1 MRRTGDRNFVDKVEQ
16 VIAVAAS
23 FSPHTGMGMSA
34 PGPPAPGSCHL
45 DPRSFEVADHSPK
58 AKIELAEIEK
68 LCAMLATDK
77 EIASVFGFN
86 TNTVDGRRKVQRSAT

>member
-1 MRRTGDRNFVDKVEQ
+1 
-16 VIAVAAS
+16 
-23 FSPHTGMGMSA
+23 MSA
-34 PGPPAPGSCHL
+34 LGPPAPGSCHL

-68 LCAMLATDK
+68 LCAMPATDK

-86 TNTVDGRRKVQRSAT
+86 TNTVERRRKVQRSAT

>member
-1 MRRTGDRNFVDKVEQ
+1 MPLLHHFRRTLEWGCQHQ
-16 VIAVAAS
+16 VRL
-23 FSPHTGMGMSA
+23 
-34 PGPPAPGSCHL
+34 PGSCHL

-68 LCAMLATDK
+68 LCAMPATDK

-86 TNTVDGRRKVQRSAT
+86 TNTGERRRKVQRSAT